1 MLSKAHS
8 SERLNMKKR
17 KKKKRKVL
25 CKNNLS
31 VINKQYAMKVC
42 YINQERTGCDNV
54 SLTNTLVTGLHQ
66 RPHFAPSGC
75 DWIFS
80 SPALHAPGQGQAQL
94 HCPLR
99 ESEVQGTLNERT
111 VAYALLQTTV

>member
-1 MLSKAHS
+1 MSLFIASGLDKTALKGS
-8 SERLNMKKR
+8 FQFKQFYDYMKKR

-75 DWIFS
+75 D
-80 SPALHAPGQGQAQL
+80 
-94 HCPLR
+94 
-99 ESEVQGTLNERT
+99 
-111 VAYALLQTTV
+111 